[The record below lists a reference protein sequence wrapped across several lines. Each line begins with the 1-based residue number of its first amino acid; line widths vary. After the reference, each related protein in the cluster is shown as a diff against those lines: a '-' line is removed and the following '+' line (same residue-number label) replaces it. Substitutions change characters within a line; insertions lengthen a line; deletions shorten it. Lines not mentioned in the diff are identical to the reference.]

1 MDRPLLLLTSD
12 DGVDA
17 PGLLALRQTL
27 AELGDV
33 VVVAPEHNWSA
44 AGHSKTMHKPL
55 RTRTVRLADGSEA
68 LVTSGSPSDCVALIL
83 LGLLGRRPHLVLSG
97 INLGANVGQD
107 VTYSGTVA
115 AGMESVIGGVS
126 AVAVSLDTYEPG
138 NFRPAAHFAAYLA
151 SQMLRAR
158 LGKPLLLNVNVPA
171 LRETDIRGVQI
182 TRLGERVYHDAL
194 LQRADPRGRPYY
206 WIGGDPPT
214 GVPEEGTDIGALA
227 QGYISVT
234 PILLDLTD
242 YSRLAALRAW
252 NLSFPIG

>member
-12 DGVDA
+12 DGIDA
-17 PGLLALRQTL
+17 PGLLALRQAL

-33 VVVAPEHNWSA
+33 SVVAPEHNWSA

-55 RTRTVRLADGSEA
+55 RTRPARLADGSEA
-68 LVTSGSPSDCVALIL
+68 LVTSGSPSDCVALVL
-83 LGLLGRRPHLVLSG
+83 LGLLGRRPDLVLSG

-138 NFRPAAHFAAYLA
+138 DFRPAARFAAHLA
-151 SQMLRAR
+151 RQMLGAR

-171 LRETDIRGVQI
+171 RPEAAIRGVQI
-182 TRLGERVYHDAL
+182 TRLGQRTYHDFL

-242 YSRLAALRAW
+242 HSRLAALRAW